1 MLSGVLCG
9 ATAVTLGLAQP
20 ARAEKADRLQPMV
33 IEADR
38 PGTVDMQ
45 RKVVVFNGN
54 VAIVQGTMR
63 ITADRVEVRELG
75 DGKRLAIATG
85 SKAGQATFRQK
96 RDGVD
101 ETIVAAA
108 DRIEHDGATDVLR
121 FVGQATVRR
130 MRGTVKADEIFGQTI
145 TWNNTTE
152 LFRVEGGAVT
162 PDNPSGRVRAVL
174 SPTPRADD
182 AEGAAKA
189 AGQPAA
195 KPAAKPSPPAPR
207 QPSPATRDAGT
218 PAVGG
223 GGSR

>member
-1 MLSGVLCG
+1 MPPPTALRALRPEPITPLLRGLILG
-9 ATAVTLGLAQP
+9 AALVGTMPVF
-20 ARAEKADRLQPMV
+20 AEKADRQQSMV
-33 IEADR
+33 VEADK

-85 SKAGQATFRQK
+85 SRAAQATFRQK

-101 ETIVAAA
+101 ETIEAAA
-108 DRIEHDGATDVLR
+108 DRIEHDGATDILR

-130 MRGTVKADEIFGQTI
+130 MRGTVKADEISGQTI

-162 PDNPSGRVRAVL
+162 ADNPSGRVRAIL
-174 SPTPRADD
+174 SP
-182 AEGAAKA
+182 
-189 AGQPAA
+189 
-195 KPAAKPSPPAPR
+195 
-207 QPSPATRDAGT
+207 T

-223 GGSR
+223 GASR

>member
-1 MLSGVLCG
+1 MPPPTPLRALGPEPITPLLRGLILG
-9 ATAVTLGLAQP
+9 AALLGTMP
-20 ARAEKADRLQPMV
+20 AFAEKADRQQPMV
-33 IEADR
+33 VEADK

-85 SKAGQATFRQK
+85 SKAAQATFRQK

-101 ETIVAAA
+101 ETIEAAA
-108 DRIEHDGATDVLR
+108 DRIEHDGATDILR

-130 MRGTVKADEIFGQTI
+130 MRGTVKADEISGQTI

-162 PDNPSGRVRAVL
+162 ADNPSGRVRAIL
-174 SPTPRADD
+174 SP
-182 AEGAAKA
+182 
-189 AGQPAA
+189 
-195 KPAAKPSPPAPR
+195 
-207 QPSPATRDAGT
+207 T

-223 GGSR
+223 GASR